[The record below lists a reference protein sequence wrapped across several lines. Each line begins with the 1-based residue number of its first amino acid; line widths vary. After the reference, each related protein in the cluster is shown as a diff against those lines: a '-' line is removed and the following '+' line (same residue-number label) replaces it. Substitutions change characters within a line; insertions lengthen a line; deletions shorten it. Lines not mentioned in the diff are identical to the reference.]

1 MDIRHLKY
9 FIEVVRCK
17 SFTKASDVLHITQ
30 PTISKMIKNIEDELG
45 VVLLDRST
53 KQVMLTDAGQSIL
66 LQAQQIVKSFENLSI
81 ELANTIHLKKGK
93 IRMGLP
99 PMVGSRF
106 FPHIIGEFHHK
117 YPNIEIQ
124 LIEEGA
130 KKVEEQVEEGHLDI
144 GVVLLPIP
152 SGTFDSF
159 PFVHEKLMVVVYP
172 KHRLAG
178 QTVIALKKLEH
189 EPFILFREGFV
200 LHDRIP
206 EECIR
211 AGFQP
216 KVVYESSQWDF
227 ISEMVAAGLGI
238 SMLPESI
245 CRELNPNR
253 VITIPLVEPSIDWS
267 LAMIWPKEQ
276 YISYAVRE
284 WINFVKQRLQ
294 PKEA

>member
-1 MDIRHLKY
+1 M
-9 FIEVVRCK
+9 
-17 SFTKASDVLHITQ
+17 SFC
-30 PTISKMIKNIEDELG
+30 
-45 VVLLDRST
+45 
-53 KQVMLTDAGQSIL
+53 
-66 LQAQQIVKSFENLSI
+66 
-81 ELANTIHLKKGK
+81 
-93 IRMGLP
+93 
-99 PMVGSRF
+99 SR
-106 FPHIIGEFHHK
+106 
-117 YPNIEIQ
+117 EIN
-124 LIEEGA
+124 GRR
-130 KKVEEQVEEGHLDI
+130 
-144 GVVLLPIP
+144 IP
-152 SGTFDSF
+152 EAPACGTNCYRF
-159 PFVHEKLMVVVYP
+159 
-172 KHRLAG
+172 
-178 QTVIALKKLEH
+178 KKLEH